1 MENYSD
7 IKVGA
12 NILINAVMYLI
23 LVYQPGI
30 MSNAHTFIEHSTL
43 IVSEVTVCVAFLP
56 YQ

>member
-1 MENYSD
+1 MDNHSD

-12 NILINAVMYLI
+12 AILTNAVMCLM

-30 MSNAHTFIEHSTL
+30 MSNAHKLIEHSTL
-43 IVSEVTVCVAFLP
+43 IVSEVTVFVAFLP